1 MAFKEDIQEVIKG
14 FLDQKEAMNKMEEE
28 MKVLKTVIKKNM
40 KPTTDFKY
48 FKNWMWNELIQE
60 YRNDGFEDEEIMAP
74 CGYIMQE
81 MMNKIL
87 EKFREIQNDKEKIE
101 EVKNKEI
108 NKEFRMID
116 EVIGSAQ

>member
-1 MAFKEDIQEVIKG
+1 MVFNEDIQEVIKE
-14 FLDQKEAMNKMEEE
+14 FLDQKKAMNKMEEE
-28 MKVLKTVIKKNM
+28 MKVLKIVIKKNL

-60 YRNDGFEDEEIMAP
+60 YRDDGFEDEEIMKP

-81 MMNKIL
+81 MMDKIL
-87 EKFREIQNDKEKIE
+87 EKFREVKNDKEKIE
-101 EVKNKEI
+101 EIKNKEI
-108 NKEFRMID
+108 NKEFKMMD